1 MVFAGQS
8 VTIPLADV
16 THSDVTLDGAAQT
29 LRVLIAESVP
39 LVRRGLLACLEE
51 DQIYTVTGAV
61 DSCQEALNIL
71 QREEIDLLIACVELV
86 DVDGFALVARARRLQ
101 PSLRCL
107 ILSETEDEKEM
118 FRAMKVGAVGY
129 LSKLADEDQI
139 RHALR
144 DAHQGRV
151 VINPPE
157 SEPVRYDGP
166 IEREM
171 REIKQA
177 GLLAEEAVVG
187 PTYTP
192 LSPRELEVLRLIAQ
206 GCGNKDI
213 AGALS
218 ISDQTVKNHITAILR
233 KLSVNDRTAAAIYAL
248 KRGWITDPERCS
260 DYANDL
266 I

>member
-1 MVFAGQS
+1 V
-8 VTIPLADV
+8 
-16 THSDVTLDGAAQT
+16 DGSAQT
-29 LRVLIAESVP
+29 LRVLVAESVP

-51 DQIYTVTGAV
+51 DQIYTITAAV
-61 DSCQEALNIL
+61 DSCHEALSIL
-71 QREEIDLLIACVELV
+71 QRETIDLLIACVELV
-86 DVDGFALVARARRLQ
+86 DVDGFALVARAQRLQ

-107 ILSETEDEKEM
+107 ILSETEDEREM

-144 DAHQGRV
+144 DAYQGRV
-151 VINPPE
+151 VINPPDLE
-157 SEPVRYDGP
+157 STRYEST
-166 IEREM
+166 EREW
-171 REIKQA
+171 RELKQT
-177 GLLAEEAVVG
+177 GQLSAESTTG

-192 LSPRELEVLRLIAQ
+192 LSPRELEVLHLIAQ

-213 AGALS
+213 ANALN

-248 KRGWITDPERCS
+248 KRGWITDPERC
-260 DYANDL
+260 ANHE
-266 I
+266 

>member
-1 MVFAGQS
+1 M
-8 VTIPLADV
+8 

-144 DAHQGRV
+144 DARQGRV

-177 GLLAEEAVVG
+177 GLLVEEAVVG